1 MTELS
6 PRCEAYELRLPAG
19 GAAPPASP
27 LVVSV
32 PHAGTEV
39 PAVDARLLRASGAAL
54 LRDADALVDRL
65 FARAPALGAPLVV
78 ARVSRYVL
86 DINRA
91 PDDVDLEVCPELER
105 PARPSAR
112 GLVWRTSTEG
122 AALLT
127 RPLTLAELSSRIER
141 LHTPYHGAVAA
152 LLEERRRH
160 FGFAVLLDAHSMPSL
175 GRPGHSDPGERRADL
190 VPGDVRGSSCAPS
203 LTRLVVQHFEGAGF
217 RVKPN
222 DPYMGGYITRAH
234 GRPARGVH
242 AIQLEVNRD
251 LYLDEEQ
258 ARWNEWKAGMLVP
271 SIDALLAA
279 LVAYRP

>member
-1 MTELS
+1 MTDRPAS
-6 PRCEAYELRLPAG
+6 CEAYELRVPPRDQ
-19 GAAPPASP
+19 AAPASP

-32 PHAGTEV
+32 PHAGTHV
-39 PAVDARLLRASGAAL
+39 PAVDAPLLRASGAAL

-65 FARAPALGAPLVV
+65 FERAPALGAPLVV

-86 DINRA
+86 DLNRA

-122 AALLT
+122 AALLA
-127 RPLTLAELSSRIER
+127 RPLTMAELTSRIER
-141 LHTPYHGAVAA
+141 LHAPYHALVAT

-160 FGFAVLLDAHSMPSL
+160 FGFAVLLDAHSMPST

-203 LTRLVVQHFEGAGF
+203 LTRLVVQHFERAGL
-217 RVKPN
+217 RVKLN

-251 LYLDEEQ
+251 LYLDEEH
-258 ARWNEWKAGMLVP
+258 ARWDERKAARLAP
-271 SIDALLAA
+271 SIEGLLEALS
-279 LVAYRP
+279 AYRP